1 MMYTLRRILTILA
14 IVIVLGQLVAPTPT
28 PVFLIV
34 AVAILVIVLL
44 TDLVGKRA
52 RSVRKEDSEPDNR
65 KQFDIRA
72 MYEVVST
79 LGATL
84 DYNKV
89 LQAALD
95 VGVFGLREMGSSARM
110 AGMVLL
116 FKPGARSEELRIVT
130 SRGLTHQDEKKTVA
144 GMHGIIGQA
153 LKKAEPVF
161 ANQVLDDPELKYFAG
176 FQDAKSLLVI
186 PLHAGFENYGVL
198 VYGTDQANAFSEEHI
213 DLLTA
218 IGTQATMALKNAVL
232 YQNLLEEKER
242 IVKVDEDAR
251 KKLARDLH
259 DGPTQSV
266 AAIAM
271 RVNYIRRLIQ
281 VKPQDSDEE
290 LQKVEELARRT
301 TKEIRHMLFTL
312 RPLAL
317 ESQGLTQAL
326 QQLAEK
332 MKENYNQNVI
342 VQAQEGIDGLL
353 EMQAQGTVFYIIEEA
368 VGNARKHAQAPHIYV
383 RLFHQNAYLMV
394 EVQDDGVGF
403 DVETTMRE
411 YKNKKDSSL
420 GMVNLRERAALV
432 EGTLNIDSAKG
443 KGTKI
448 SVAIPLKGMP
458 EPRREPTIQ
467 EPASRATTQFQRQRP

>member
-1 MMYTLRRILTILA
+1 MNVMGIVRRLLLAVAVLLILA
-14 IVIVLGQLVAPTPT
+14 QLIAPTPIL
-28 PVFLIV
+28 VII
-34 AVAILVIVLL
+34 AVAILVIVLI
-44 TDLVGKRA
+44 TDWAG
-52 RSVRKEDSEPDNR
+52 NR
-65 KQFDIRA
+65 RQSADKADHETDKKQFDIRA

-95 VGVFGLREMGSSARM
+95 VGVFGLREMGSNARM
-110 AGMVLL
+110 VGMVLL

-130 SRGLTHQDEKKTVA
+130 SRGLTHQDEKKTTA
-144 GMHGIIGQA
+144 GMQGIIGQA

-161 ANQVLDDPELKYFAG
+161 ANQVQDDPELKYFAG
-176 FQDAKSLLVI
+176 FQDVQSLLAI

-198 VYGTDQANAFSEEHI
+198 VYGTNQANAFSEEHI

-281 VKPQDSDEE
+281 VKPQDSDDE

-317 ESQGLTQAL
+317 ESAGLTQAL

-332 MKENYNQNVI
+332 MKENYSQNVI
-342 VQAQEGIDGLL
+342 VQAQDGVDGLL

-368 VGNARKHAQAPHIYV
+368 VGNARKHAQAQHIYV
-383 RLFHQNAYLMV
+383 RLFRQNAYLMV
-394 EVQDDGVGF
+394 EIQDDGVGF
-403 DVETTMRE
+403 DVEATMRE

-420 GMVNLRERAALV
+420 GMVNLRERAALI
-432 EGTLNIDSAKG
+432 EGTMNLDSAKG

-458 EPRREPTIQ
+458 ETQP
-467 EPASRATTQFQRQRP
+467 EPAFQASAPRPAIQQLQRQRS

>member
-1 MMYTLRRILTILA
+1 MVIARRLLLAVAVLLILE
-14 IVIVLGQLVAPTPT
+14 QLIAPTPIL
-28 PVFLIV
+28 VVI
-34 AVAILVIVLL
+34 AVAILVIVLITEWTGNRGQSANKADGE
-44 TDLVGKRA
+44 TDNK
-52 RSVRKEDSEPDNR
+52 

-110 AGMVLL
+110 VGMVLL

-130 SRGLTHQDEKKTVA
+130 SRGLTHQDEKKPIA
-144 GMHGIIGQA
+144 GMNGIIGQA

-161 ANQVLDDPELKYFAG
+161 ASQVQDDPELKYFAG
-176 FQDAKSLLVI
+176 FQDVQSLLVI

-198 VYGTDQANAFSEEHI
+198 VYGTNQADAFSEEHI

-281 VKPQDSDEE
+281 VKPQDADDE

-317 ESQGLTQAL
+317 ESAGLTQAL

-332 MKENYNQNVI
+332 MKENYSQNVI
-342 VQAQEGIDGLL
+342 VQAQEGVDGLL

-368 VGNARKHAQAPHIYV
+368 VGNARKHAQAQHIYV
-383 RLFHQNAYLMV
+383 RLFRQNAYLMV
-394 EVQDDGVGF
+394 EIQDDGVGF
-403 DVETTMRE
+403 DVEATMRE

-420 GMVNLRERAALV
+420 GMVNLRERAALI
-432 EGTLNIDSAKG
+432 EGTMNLDSAKG

-448 SVAIPLKGMP
+448 SVAIPLKGLPETQP
-458 EPRREPTIQ
+458 EPAFQAPTPR
-467 EPASRATTQFQRQRP
+467 PAVQQLQRQRS